1 MKKYELTEE
10 TLTVSEKTLYRI
22 RAVRDFGSVK
32 TGEFGGYIEK
42 EENLSHFG
50 NAWISGDAWVYGD
63 ARVSGNAWASGD
75 ARVFGNARVSDNA
88 RVFGNAWVYGDA
100 RVSGNAWA
108 YGEVQVAGNA
118 WIYGDARVSGD
129 AWVYGDARV
138 SGNARVSDNARVFG
152 NAWVYGDARVS
163 GNAWAYGEARVS
175 GNAWAYGNA
184 EVFNTRHFFVQ
195 GPIGSRDGYV
205 TFYRTKDDTVE
216 VRCGC
221 FSGSLQEFVNQVEET
236 HGGSRYEKEYK
247 LAAELAKVCIRLEG
261 ESR

>member
-10 TLTVSEKTLYRI
+10 TVTVYGKTLYRI

-50 NAWISGDAWVYGD
+50 NAWVYGNAKVYGD
-63 ARVSGNAWASGD
+63 ARVSGNAW
-75 ARVFGNARVSDNA
+75 V
-88 RVFGNAWVYGDA
+88 
-100 RVSGNAWA
+100 
-108 YGEVQVAGNA
+108 
-118 WIYGDARVSGD
+118 
-129 AWVYGDARV
+129 
-138 SGNARVSDNARVFG
+138 
-152 NAWVYGDARVS
+152 
-163 GNAWAYGEARVS
+163 
-175 GNAWAYGNA
+175 YGNA

-195 GPIGSRDGYV
+195 GPIGSRNGFI
-205 TFYRTKDDTVE
+205 TFYRTKDNTVE

-221 FSGSLQEFVNQVEET
+221 FSGSLQKFVDRVEET

-247 LAAELAKVCIRLEG
+247 IAAELAKVCIRLEG

>member
-10 TLTVSEKTLYRI
+10 TFTVFGKTLYRI

-50 NAWISGDAWVYGD
+50 NAWISGDAWVYGN
-63 ARVSGNAWASGD
+63 ARVFDNAKVYGD
-75 ARVFGNARVSDNA
+75 ARVYGNAK
-88 RVFGNAWVYGDA
+88 VYGDA
-100 RVSGNAWA
+100 RVSGNAW
-108 YGEVQVAGNA
+108 V
-118 WIYGDARVSGD
+118 
-129 AWVYGDARV
+129 
-138 SGNARVSDNARVFG
+138 
-152 NAWVYGDARVS
+152 
-163 GNAWAYGEARVS
+163 
-175 GNAWAYGNA
+175 YGNA

>member
-10 TLTVSEKTLYRI
+10 TVTVYGKTLYRI

-50 NAWISGDAWVYGD
+50 NAW
-63 ARVSGNAWASGD
+63 VSGNAWVFD
-75 ARVFGNARVSDNA
+75 NARVYDNAWVFGNAK
-88 RVFGNAWVYGDA
+88 VYGDA
-100 RVSGNAWA
+100 WVSGNA
-108 YGEVQVAGNA
+108 GG
-118 WIYGDARVSGD
+118 
-129 AWVYGDARV
+129 
-138 SGNARVSDNARVFG
+138 
-152 NAWVYGDARVS
+152 
-163 GNAWAYGEARVS
+163 
-175 GNAWAYGNA
+175 
-184 EVFNTRHFFVQ
+184 FNTRHFFVQ
-195 GPIGSRDGYV
+195 GPIGSRNGFI
-205 TFYRTKDDTVE
+205 TFYRTKDNTVE

-221 FSGSLQEFVNQVEET
+221 FSGSLQKFVDRVEET

>member
-10 TLTVSEKTLYRI
+10 TFTVFGKTLYRI

-50 NAWISGDAWVYGD
+50 DAWVYGNAKVYGN
-63 ARVSGNAWASGD
+63 ARVSGNAW
-75 ARVFGNARVSDNA
+75 V
-88 RVFGNAWVYGDA
+88 
-100 RVSGNAWA
+100 
-108 YGEVQVAGNA
+108 
-118 WIYGDARVSGD
+118 
-129 AWVYGDARV
+129 
-138 SGNARVSDNARVFG
+138 
-152 NAWVYGDARVS
+152 
-163 GNAWAYGEARVS
+163 
-175 GNAWAYGNA
+175 YGNA

>member
-10 TLTVSEKTLYRI
+10 TFTVFGKTLYRI

-50 NAWISGDAWVYGD
+50 DAQVYGNAKVYGD
-63 ARVSGNAWASGD
+63 ARVSGNAW
-75 ARVFGNARVSDNA
+75 V
-88 RVFGNAWVYGDA
+88 
-100 RVSGNAWA
+100 
-108 YGEVQVAGNA
+108 
-118 WIYGDARVSGD
+118 
-129 AWVYGDARV
+129 
-138 SGNARVSDNARVFG
+138 
-152 NAWVYGDARVS
+152 
-163 GNAWAYGEARVS
+163 
-175 GNAWAYGNA
+175 YGNA

>member
-10 TLTVSEKTLYRI
+10 TVTVYGKTLYRI

-50 NAWISGDAWVYGD
+50 NAW
-63 ARVSGNAWASGD
+63 VSGNAW
-75 ARVFGNARVSDNA
+75 VFDNA
-88 RVFGNAWVYGDA
+88 RVYDDAWVCGDAKVYGDA
-100 RVSGNAWA
+100 WVS
-108 YGEVQVAGNA
+108 
-118 WIYGDARVSGD
+118 
-129 AWVYGDARV
+129 
-138 SGNARVSDNARVFG
+138 
-152 NAWVYGDARVS
+152 
-163 GNAWAYGEARVS
+163 
-175 GNAWAYGNA
+175 GNA

-195 GPIGSRDGYV
+195 GPIGSRNGFI
-205 TFYRTKDDTVE
+205 TFYRTKDNTVE

-221 FSGSLQEFVNQVEET
+221 FSGSLQKFVDRVEET

>member
-10 TLTVSEKTLYRI
+10 TVTVYGKTLYRI

-42 EENLSHFG
+42 EENLSHFD
-50 NAWISGDAWVYGD
+50 NAWVCGDAW
-63 ARVSGNAWASGD
+63 
-75 ARVFGNARVSDNA
+75 VFGNARVC
-88 RVFGNAWVYGDA
+88 GDA
-100 RVSGNAWA
+100 K
-108 YGEVQVAGNA
+108 
-118 WIYGDARVSGD
+118 
-129 AWVYGDARV
+129 VY
-138 SGNARVSDNARVFG
+138 GNARVYDD
-152 NAWVYGDARVS
+152 AWVS
-163 GNAWAYGEARVS
+163 
-175 GNAWAYGNA
+175 GNA

-195 GPIGSRDGYV
+195 GPIGSRNGFI
-205 TFYRTKDDTVE
+205 TFYRTKDNTVE

>member
-10 TLTVSEKTLYRI
+10 TVTVYGKTLYRI

-50 NAWISGDAWVYGD
+50 NAW
-63 ARVSGNAWASGD
+63 VSGNAW
-75 ARVFGNARVSDNA
+75 VFDNA
-88 RVFGNAWVYGDA
+88 RVYDDTWVYGNAKVYGDA
-100 RVSGNAWA
+100 WVS
-108 YGEVQVAGNA
+108 
-118 WIYGDARVSGD
+118 
-129 AWVYGDARV
+129 
-138 SGNARVSDNARVFG
+138 
-152 NAWVYGDARVS
+152 
-163 GNAWAYGEARVS
+163 
-175 GNAWAYGNA
+175 GNA

-195 GPIGSRDGYV
+195 GPIGSRNGFI
-205 TFYRTKDDTVE
+205 TFYRTKDNTVE

-221 FSGSLQEFVNQVEET
+221 FSGSLQKFVDRVEET

>member
-10 TLTVSEKTLYRI
+10 TVTVYGKTLYRI

-50 NAWISGDAWVYGD
+50 NAWIY
-63 ARVSGNAWASGD
+63 GD
-75 ARVFGNARVSDNA
+75 ARVFGNA
-88 RVFGNAWVYGDA
+88 WV
-100 RVSGNAWA
+100 
-108 YGEVQVAGNA
+108 
-118 WIYGDARVSGD
+118 
-129 AWVYGDARV
+129 
-138 SGNARVSDNARVFG
+138 
-152 NAWVYGDARVS
+152 
-163 GNAWAYGEARVS
+163 
-175 GNAWAYGNA
+175 YGNA

>member
-10 TLTVSEKTLYRI
+10 TVTVYGKTLYRI

-42 EENLSHFG
+42 EENLSHFD
-50 NAWISGDAWVYGD
+50 NAWVCGDAW
-63 ARVSGNAWASGD
+63 
-75 ARVFGNARVSDNA
+75 VFGNARVC
-88 RVFGNAWVYGDA
+88 GDA
-100 RVSGNAWA
+100 K
-108 YGEVQVAGNA
+108 
-118 WIYGDARVSGD
+118 
-129 AWVYGDARV
+129 VY
-138 SGNARVSDNARVFG
+138 GNARVYDD
-152 NAWVYGDARVS
+152 AWVS
-163 GNAWAYGEARVS
+163 
-175 GNAWAYGNA
+175 GNA

-195 GPIGSRDGYV
+195 GPIGSRNGFI
-205 TFYRTKDDTVE
+205 TFYRTKDNTVE

-221 FSGSLQEFVNQVEET
+221 FSGSLQKFVDRVEET

>member
-10 TLTVSEKTLYRI
+10 TFTVYGKTLYRI

-42 EENLSHFG
+42 EENLSH
-50 NAWISGDAWVYGD
+50 S
-63 ARVSGNAWASGD
+63 
-75 ARVFGNARVSDNA
+75 
-88 RVFGNAWVYGDA
+88 
-100 RVSGNAWA
+100 
-108 YGEVQVAGNA
+108 GNA
-118 WIYGDARVSGD
+118 WIYDDAEVS
-129 AWVYGDARV
+129 
-138 SGNARVSDNARVFG
+138 
-152 NAWVYGDARVS
+152 
-163 GNAWAYGEARVS
+163 
-175 GNAWAYGNA
+175 GNA

>member
-10 TLTVSEKTLYRI
+10 TVTVYGKTLYRI

-50 NAWISGDAWVYGD
+50 NAWVYGNAKVYGD
-63 ARVSGNAWASGD
+63 ARVSGD
-75 ARVFGNARVSDNA
+75 ARVFD
-88 RVFGNAWVYGDA
+88 NAWVYGEA

-118 WIYGDARVSGD
+118 WIYGDARVSG
-129 AWVYGDARV
+129 
-138 SGNARVSDNARVFG
+138 
-152 NAWVYGDARVS
+152 NAWV
-163 GNAWAYGEARVS
+163 
-175 GNAWAYGNA
+175 YGNA

>member
-10 TLTVSEKTLYRI
+10 TVTVYGKTLYRI

-42 EENLSHFG
+42 EENLSHFD
-50 NAWISGDAWVYGD
+50 NAWVCGDAW
-63 ARVSGNAWASGD
+63 
-75 ARVFGNARVSDNA
+75 VFGNARVYD
-88 RVFGNAWVYGDA
+88 
-100 RVSGNAWA
+100 
-108 YGEVQVAGNA
+108 
-118 WIYGDARVSGD
+118 D
-129 AWVYGDARV
+129 AWV
-138 SGNARVSDNARVFG
+138 S
-152 NAWVYGDARVS
+152 
-163 GNAWAYGEARVS
+163 
-175 GNAWAYGNA
+175 GNA

-195 GPIGSRDGYV
+195 GPIGSRNGFI
-205 TFYRTKDDTVE
+205 TFYRTKDNTVE

-221 FSGSLQEFVNQVEET
+221 FSGSLQKFVDRVEET

>member
-10 TLTVSEKTLYRI
+10 TVTVYGKTLYRI

-50 NAWISGDAWVYGD
+50 NAWIY
-63 ARVSGNAWASGD
+63 GD
-75 ARVFGNARVSDNA
+75 ARVFGNAWDYGDARVSE
-88 RVFGNAWVYGDA
+88 NAWVYGDA
-100 RVSGNAWA
+100 RVSG
-108 YGEVQVAGNA
+108 
-118 WIYGDARVSGD
+118 DARVFD
-129 AWVYGDARV
+129 
-138 SGNARVSDNARVFG
+138 
-152 NAWVYGDARVS
+152 NAWV
-163 GNAWAYGEARVS
+163 
-175 GNAWAYGNA
+175 YGNA

>member
-10 TLTVSEKTLYRI
+10 TVTVYGKTLYRI

-50 NAWISGDAWVYGD
+50 NAW
-63 ARVSGNAWASGD
+63 VSGNAW
-75 ARVFGNARVSDNA
+75 VFDNARVYDNA
-88 RVFGNAWVYGDA
+88 WVFGNAWVFD
-100 RVSGNAWA
+100 
-108 YGEVQVAGNA
+108 
-118 WIYGDARVSGD
+118 
-129 AWVYGDARV
+129 
-138 SGNARVSDNARVFG
+138 NARVYDNAWVFG
-152 NAWVYGDARVS
+152 NAWVFDNARVYDDTWVYGNARVYDNAWVFGNAKVYGDAWVS
-163 GNAWAYGEARVS
+163 
-175 GNAWAYGNA
+175 GNA

-195 GPIGSRDGYV
+195 GPIGSRNGFI
-205 TFYRTKDDTVE
+205 TFYRTKDNTVE

-221 FSGSLQEFVNQVEET
+221 FSGSLQKFVDRVEET

>member
-10 TLTVSEKTLYRI
+10 TFTVFGKTLYRI

-50 NAWISGDAWVYGD
+50 DAWVYGNAKVYGD
-63 ARVSGNAWASGD
+63 ARVSGNAW
-75 ARVFGNARVSDNA
+75 V
-88 RVFGNAWVYGDA
+88 
-100 RVSGNAWA
+100 
-108 YGEVQVAGNA
+108 
-118 WIYGDARVSGD
+118 
-129 AWVYGDARV
+129 
-138 SGNARVSDNARVFG
+138 
-152 NAWVYGDARVS
+152 
-163 GNAWAYGEARVS
+163 
-175 GNAWAYGNA
+175 YGNA

>member
-10 TLTVSEKTLYRI
+10 TVTVYGKTLYRI

-50 NAWISGDAWVYGD
+50 NAWICGDAKVFGN
-63 ARVSGNAWASGD
+63 AKVSGNAW
-75 ARVFGNARVSDNA
+75 
-88 RVFGNAWVYGDA
+88 VY
-100 RVSGNAWA
+100 S
-108 YGEVQVAGNA
+108 
-118 WIYGDARVSGD
+118 
-129 AWVYGDARV
+129 
-138 SGNARVSDNARVFG
+138 
-152 NAWVYGDARVS
+152 
-163 GNAWAYGEARVS
+163 
-175 GNAWAYGNA
+175 NA

-205 TFYRTKDDTVE
+205 TFYRTKDDTVG

>member
-10 TLTVSEKTLYRI
+10 TFTVYGKTLYRI

-50 NAWISGDAWVYGD
+50 DAWVYGNAKVYGD
-63 ARVSGNAWASGD
+63 ARVSGNAW
-75 ARVFGNARVSDNA
+75 V
-88 RVFGNAWVYGDA
+88 
-100 RVSGNAWA
+100 
-108 YGEVQVAGNA
+108 
-118 WIYGDARVSGD
+118 
-129 AWVYGDARV
+129 
-138 SGNARVSDNARVFG
+138 
-152 NAWVYGDARVS
+152 
-163 GNAWAYGEARVS
+163 
-175 GNAWAYGNA
+175 YGNA

>member
-10 TLTVSEKTLYRI
+10 TVTVYGKTLYRI

-42 EENLSHFG
+42 EENLSHFD
-50 NAWISGDAWVYGD
+50 NAWVYDD
-63 ARVSGNAWASGD
+63 AW
-75 ARVFGNARVSDNA
+75 VFGNARVYDDA
-88 RVFGNAWVYGDA
+88 WVFGNARVYD
-100 RVSGNAWA
+100 
-108 YGEVQVAGNA
+108 
-118 WIYGDARVSGD
+118 D
-129 AWVYGDARV
+129 AWVF
-138 SGNARVSDNARVFG
+138 GNARVCGDAKVYGNARVYDDAWVFG
-152 NAWVYGDARVS
+152 NARVCGDAKVYGNARVYDD
-163 GNAWAYGEARVS
+163 AWVS
-175 GNAWAYGNA
+175 GNA

-195 GPIGSRDGYV
+195 GPIGSRNGFI
-205 TFYRTKDDTVE
+205 TFYRTKDNTVE

-221 FSGSLQEFVNQVEET
+221 FSGSLQKFVDRVEET

>member
-10 TLTVSEKTLYRI
+10 TFTVFGKTLYRI

-50 NAWISGDAWVYGD
+50 NAWISGDARVFGD
-63 ARVSGNAWASGD
+63 ARVSGNARVSGD
-75 ARVFGNARVSDNA
+75 ARVFDNAKVYGNAWVYGEVQVA
-88 RVFGNAWVYGDA
+88 GNAWVYGDA
-100 RVSGNAWA
+100 RVS
-108 YGEVQVAGNA
+108 E
-118 WIYGDARVSGD
+118 
-129 AWVYGDARV
+129 
-138 SGNARVSDNARVFG
+138 

-163 GNAWAYGEARVS
+163 GDARVFDNAWVYGNAKVSGDARVS
-175 GNAWAYGNA
+175 GNAWVYGNA

-205 TFYRTKDDTVE
+205 TFYRTKDDTIG

-221 FSGSLQEFVNQVEET
+221 FSGSLQKFVDRVEET

-247 LAAELAKVCIRLEG
+247 IAAELAKVCIRLEG

>member
-10 TLTVSEKTLYRI
+10 TVTVYGKTLYRI

-50 NAWISGDAWVYGD
+50 DAWVYGNAKVYGD
-63 ARVSGNAWASGD
+63 ARVSGNAW
-75 ARVFGNARVSDNA
+75 V
-88 RVFGNAWVYGDA
+88 
-100 RVSGNAWA
+100 
-108 YGEVQVAGNA
+108 
-118 WIYGDARVSGD
+118 
-129 AWVYGDARV
+129 
-138 SGNARVSDNARVFG
+138 
-152 NAWVYGDARVS
+152 
-163 GNAWAYGEARVS
+163 
-175 GNAWAYGNA
+175 YGNA

-221 FSGSLQEFVNQVEET
+221 FSGSLQKFVDRVEET

>member
-10 TLTVSEKTLYRI
+10 TVTVYGKTLYRI

-50 NAWISGDAWVYGD
+50 NAWV
-63 ARVSGNAWASGD
+63 
-75 ARVFGNARVSDNA
+75 
-88 RVFGNAWVYGDA
+88 
-100 RVSGNAWA
+100 
-108 YGEVQVAGNA
+108 
-118 WIYGDARVSGD
+118 
-129 AWVYGDARV
+129 
-138 SGNARVSDNARVFG
+138 
-152 NAWVYGDARVS
+152 
-163 GNAWAYGEARVS
+163 
-175 GNAWAYGNA
+175 YGNA

>member
-10 TLTVSEKTLYRI
+10 TVTVYGKTLYRI

-50 NAWISGDAWVYGD
+50 NAWIYGDAWVYGD
-63 ARVSGNAWASGD
+63 ARVSGNAW
-75 ARVFGNARVSDNA
+75 
-88 RVFGNAWVYGDA
+88 
-100 RVSGNAWA
+100 
-108 YGEVQVAGNA
+108 
-118 WIYGDARVSGD
+118 IYGD
-129 AWVYGDARV
+129 
-138 SGNARVSDNARVFG
+138 
-152 NAWVYGDARVS
+152 
-163 GNAWAYGEARVS
+163 
-175 GNAWAYGNA
+175 A

>member
-10 TLTVSEKTLYRI
+10 TVTVYGKTLYRI

-50 NAWISGDAWVYGD
+50 NAWVYGNAKVYGD
-63 ARVSGNAWASGD
+63 ARVSGNAW
-75 ARVFGNARVSDNA
+75 V
-88 RVFGNAWVYGDA
+88 
-100 RVSGNAWA
+100 
-108 YGEVQVAGNA
+108 
-118 WIYGDARVSGD
+118 
-129 AWVYGDARV
+129 
-138 SGNARVSDNARVFG
+138 
-152 NAWVYGDARVS
+152 
-163 GNAWAYGEARVS
+163 
-175 GNAWAYGNA
+175 YGNA

-247 LAAELAKVCIRLEG
+247 LAAELAKVYIRLEG

>member
-10 TLTVSEKTLYRI
+10 TFTVFGKTLYRI

-50 NAWISGDAWVYGD
+50 NAWIYGDAWVYGD
-63 ARVSGNAWASGD
+63 ARVSGNAWIYGD
-75 ARVFGNARVSDNA
+75 ARVFGNARVSGNA
-88 RVFGNAWVYGDA
+88 RVYGNAKVYGDA

-118 WIYGDARVSGD
+118 WIYGDARVF
-129 AWVYGDARV
+129 
-138 SGNARVSDNARVFG
+138 GNARV
-152 NAWVYGDARVS
+152 
-163 GNAWAYGEARVS
+163 
-175 GNAWAYGNA
+175 YGNA

>member
-10 TLTVSEKTLYRI
+10 TFTVFGKTLYRI

-50 NAWISGDAWVYGD
+50 NAWISGDAWVCGD
-63 ARVSGNAWASGD
+63 ARVSGNAW
-75 ARVFGNARVSDNA
+75 V
-88 RVFGNAWVYGDA
+88 
-100 RVSGNAWA
+100 
-108 YGEVQVAGNA
+108 
-118 WIYGDARVSGD
+118 
-129 AWVYGDARV
+129 
-138 SGNARVSDNARVFG
+138 
-152 NAWVYGDARVS
+152 
-163 GNAWAYGEARVS
+163 
-175 GNAWAYGNA
+175 YGNA

-221 FSGSLQEFVNQVEET
+221 FSGSLQKFVDRVEET

>member
-10 TLTVSEKTLYRI
+10 TVTVYGKTLYRI

-42 EENLSHFG
+42 EENLS
-50 NAWISGDAWVYGD
+50 
-63 ARVSGNAWASGD
+63 R
-75 ARVFGNARVSDNA
+75 
-88 RVFGNAWVYGDA
+88 FGNAWVSDNAWVFDNA
-100 RVSGNAWA
+100 RVYDNAW
-108 YGEVQVAGNA
+108 VF
-118 WIYGDARVSGD
+118 GD
-129 AWVYGDARV
+129 AWV

-152 NAWVYGDARVS
+152 NAWVYGD
-163 GNAWAYGEARVS
+163 ARVS

>member
-50 NAWISGDAWVYGD
+50 NAWISGDAWVSGD
-63 ARVSGNAWASGD
+63 ARVSG
-75 ARVFGNARVSDNA
+75 NA

-100 RVSGNAWA
+100 RVSGNAR
-108 YGEVQVAGNA
+108 VFGNA
-118 WIYGDARVSGD
+118 WVSG
-129 AWVYGDARV
+129 
-138 SGNARVSDNARVFG
+138 NARVFG
-152 NAWVYGDARVS
+152 NAWV
-163 GNAWAYGEARVS
+163 YGEARVS